1 MMTDILIN
9 RPNMR
14 TVRLHLLEDHTYAQS
29 DPDHPHSLL
38 WATDSYPEHAP
49 SEEMTE
55 NAFTQLESRYKKSSD
70 LQRER
75 TKKKGEVFTPVELC
89 DKMNNHLTNQQDS
102 ETNRDSLI
110 QSRCLEIAC
119 GEAPFLVSRTNN
131 ATGELIPLAKRIGL
145 LDRKLQW
152 INKTVNTREQWE
164 NDVMRAFTSTYGYEY
179 QGDSLLIARLN
190 LLNTYADYYH
200 AKWNTSPSTKNYEK
214 VSEIISWNLW
224 QMDGLPD
231 DTNSYY
237 QDSLDFDLS
246 DTSSPTVESRPQHAS
261 HCSIRLWENTDLT
274 KDIILF
280 TNYDKN
286 MRIFDYVIGNPPYQE
301 ATNGAGE
308 QAKPLYHFFVNESRK
323 IAKKRVVL
331 ITPSRWFTGGMG
343 LNKFRESMLNDRHLK
358 TIVDYTNAKDVFP
371 SMSISGG
378 INYFVWDKDWD
389 GDCSFTNIING
400 KATTTI
406 RDLRNA
412 PLLIRYNQ
420 AVYIIKQIRER
431 ERSFSHPRGYNK
443 RTDSIWIINLVSRYE
458 ATAA

>member
-1 MMTDILIN
+1 MMTDIPIN
-9 RPNMR
+9 QSNMR
-14 TVRLHLLEDHTYAQS
+14 TVRLHLLADHTYAQS

-55 NAFTQLESRYKKSSD
+55 NAFTQLESRYKKTQE

-75 TKKKGEVFTPVELC
+75 TKKKGEVFTPVWLC

-131 ATGELIPLAKRIGL
+131 ATGKPIPPDQRIGL

-152 INKTVNTREQWE
+152 INSTAHTYDEWE
-164 NDVMRAFTSTYGYEY
+164 NLVILAYQTTYGFEY

-200 AKWNTSPSTKNYEK
+200 AQWNTSPSIENYET

-246 DTSSPTVESRPQHAS
+246 DTSEQTTEESHPQHAS
-261 HCSIRLWENTDLT
+261 HYSIRLWENTDPT

-286 MRIFDYVIGNPPYQE
+286 MRMEQKQLFDYVIGNPPYNE
-301 ATNGAGE
+301 DFNNHGDNDSYAR
-308 QAKPLYHFFVNESRK
+308 PVYHHFMDAAISVGKQVE
-323 IAKKRVVL
+323 L
-331 ITPSRWFTGGMG
+331 ITPARFLFDAGSTPKEWNHR
-343 LNKFRESMLNDRHLK
+343 MLNDPHFQV
-358 TIVDYTNAKDVFP
+358 IEYYAHSADVFP
-371 SMSISGG
+371 TTDIRGG
-378 INYFVWDKDWD
+378 GYASLIM
-389 GDCSFTNIING
+389 
-400 KATTTI
+400 TI
-406 RDLRNA
+406 LK
-412 PLLIRYNQ
+412 LI
-420 AVYIIKQIRER
+420 
-431 ERSFSHPRGYNK
+431 
-443 RTDSIWIINLVSRYE
+443 LVVQ
-458 ATAA
+458 